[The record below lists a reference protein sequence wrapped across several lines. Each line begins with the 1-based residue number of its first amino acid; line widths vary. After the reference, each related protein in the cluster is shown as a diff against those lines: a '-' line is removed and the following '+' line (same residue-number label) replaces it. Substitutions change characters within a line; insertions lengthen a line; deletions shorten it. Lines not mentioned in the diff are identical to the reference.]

1 MYAHITLLSLHL
13 GIDLIQYLA
22 KYLVKLCAV
31 LCEILCSALYVI
43 ILAFRLIVNVIM
55 L

>member
-1 MYAHITLLSLHL
+1 MSSLPFLQNLQCVCTYNFVKFTFITLLSLHL

-31 LCEILCSALYVI
+31 L
-43 ILAFRLIVNVIM
+43 
-55 L
+55 